1 MQDEKLHV
9 MLQVVKKMKVNL
21 KVRVVPPDT
30 VQKWA
35 VRLEELE
42 PDVRR
47 LNQVGSSA

>member
-1 MQDEKLHV
+1 
-9 MLQVVKKMKVNL
+9 MKVDL
-21 KVRVVPPDT
+21 KVRVVPPDV

-47 LNQVGSSA
+47 LVQVGTLRALHA